1 MLKASVFLMSS
12 FLGDPTRLVTGALA
26 GRRSRGR
33 REGLIDVNQGN
44 RRRIDGECLSE
55 YRGPAPNHREVFE
68 NGCDSAGAFGT
79 VRGRAGTDFFVCAAR
94 MLAIVD
100 RSTAPRGCH
109 KLEIRPR
116 CAANIDKKPDRLAS
130 ALPSNRSAPS
140 QDCPQ
145 RHGSRGTASCWR
157 STWRT
162 RRREGQGH

>member
-1 MLKASVFLMSS
+1 MSS

-100 RSTAPRGCH
+100 LVPPRAAVTSWRFGRDAQLISI
-109 KLEIRPR
+109 KSPIVLLRPCR
-116 CAANIDKKPDRLAS
+116 AIVLHHLKIVLSATDRGGRRPAGG
-130 ALPSNRSAPS
+130 
-140 QDCPQ
+140 
-145 RHGSRGTASCWR
+145 RHGGRGGER
-157 STWRT
+157 VRVID
-162 RRREGQGH
+162 EH